1 MAHACSTIRRAKRV
15 RQRCTVTWKTIRRL
29 AMAHA
34 WLGDRV
40 FTRWYDGTW
49 HAWTRLEKNAGAG
62 EASSGL
68 EFDVVR
74 PPPPGRRP
82 HSRSTRITD
91 GLGDVP
97 ETTTAVEPR
106 R

>member
-1 MAHACSTIRRAKRV
+1 
-15 RQRCTVTWKTIRRL
+15 
-29 AMAHA
+29 MAHA

-68 EFDVVR
+68 EFDVVL
-74 PPPPGRRP
+74 PSAPW
-82 HSRSTRITD
+82 S
-91 GLGDVP
+91 
-97 ETTTAVEPR
+97 
-106 R
+106 